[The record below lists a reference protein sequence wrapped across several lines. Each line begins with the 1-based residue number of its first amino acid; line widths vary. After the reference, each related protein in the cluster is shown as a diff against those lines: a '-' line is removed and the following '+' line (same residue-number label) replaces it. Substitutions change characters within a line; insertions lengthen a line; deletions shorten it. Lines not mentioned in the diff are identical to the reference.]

1 MKGISK
7 RIGQR
12 MSDTIST
19 IPNRL
24 DRKGRERLTIMF
36 IPHGNDKVH
45 TIHMNWHIIGFILGS
60 IILSIVLSVY
70 GYYLHQN
77 YALEVKHQKE
87 LFGINYT
94 AAHDIDKQSRTLL
107 KYQDQLRSNLQE
119 IAQISGY
126 SPARLNLLP
135 SIRSSRQTGE
145 QILKS
150 ETLKRLGPNNDYLQS
165 TYAVAGLNQTVNVDL
180 RLIESLKLFLEKGFG
195 ATSYLPLGRP
205 LTDSYRD
212 TSDYGIRIDPITG
225 MQMEFHSGLDMAGS
239 RGTPIKVTAPGE
251 VEKVLSWDMG
261 YGNAVI
267 VRHAFGFHT
276 LYGHMERTIVRPG
289 QRVYPGMVV
298 GYMGS
303 TGRVTGVH
311 IHYEVWNHQN
321 KRTDPEPFV
330 CAQDLKSQRCKI
342 FHSKQG

>member
-1 MKGISK
+1 M
-7 RIGQR
+7 
-12 MSDTIST
+12 
-19 IPNRL
+19 
-24 DRKGRERLTIMF
+24 
-36 IPHGNDKVH
+36 
-45 TIHMNWHIIGFILGS
+45 
-60 IILSIVLSVY
+60 LSIALSVY
-70 GYYLHQN
+70 GYYLHQD
-77 YALEVKHQKE
+77 YAIEVKHQQE

-94 AAHDIDKQSRTLL
+94 AAHEIDKESRNLL
-107 KYQDQLRSNLQE
+107 KYQDNLRSNLQE
-119 IAQISGY
+119 IARISGY
-126 SPARLNLLP
+126 SSNRLNLIP
-135 SIRSSRQTGE
+135 SIKFSRQTGE
-145 QILKS
+145 HLLKA
-150 ETLKRLGPNNDYLQS
+150 ETLARLGPNADYLHS
-165 TYAVAGLNQTVNVDL
+165 TYSVAGLNQAVTIDI

-195 ATSYLPLGRP
+195 AYSHLPLGRP

-251 VEKVLSWDMG
+251 VEKVLSWDAG

-289 QRVYPGMVV
+289 QRVYQGMVV
-298 GYMGS
+298 GYMGA

-311 IHYEVWNHQN
+311 VHYEVWNNQN

-330 CAQDLKSQRCKI
+330 CAQDLNSKRCKI
-342 FHSKQG
+342 YHSKQG